1 VPTVKRAGV
10 AIAVVVLYACAALPL
25 AAITTLA
32 LLPLWRFI
40 EERYGIESVGHSG
53 PSDWC
58 FIVVYV
64 LWLSAGAVLLWLRG
78 RRWSRTTSP

>member
-1 VPTVKRAGV
+1 MPTVKRAGV
-10 AIAVVVLYACAALPL
+10 AIALVVLYVSAALPL

-58 FIVVYV
+58 FILLYV
-64 LWLSAGAVLLWLRG
+64 LWLLAGAVVFALRA
-78 RRWSRTTSP
+78 RRRRVAS

>member
-1 VPTVKRAGV
+1 MPTVKRAGV
-10 AIAVVVLYACAALPL
+10 AIALVVLYASAALPL
-25 AAITTLA
+25 TAITTLA

-58 FIVVYV
+58 FILLYV
-64 LWLSAGAVLLWLRG
+64 LWLLAGAVVFALRA
-78 RRWSRTTSP
+78 RRRRVAS

>member
-1 VPTVKRAGV
+1 MPTVKRAGV
-10 AIAVVVLYACAALPL
+10 AIALVVLYASAALPL
-25 AAITTLA
+25 TAITTLA

-58 FIVVYV
+58 FILLYV
-64 LWLSAGAVLLWLRG
+64 LWLLTGAVAFGVSVQRKSA
-78 RRWSRTTSP
+78 RR